1 MDKLRMQTANKA
13 DENFKKLAEM
23 FPNAVTETINENGE
37 VVRAIDKDVLMQ
49 EISCKV
55 VDGNEERYQFTW
67 PDKKK
72 SVLLAN
78 APINRTLRPV
88 CEDETVP
95 TGADS
100 EGKPYCSTGSVDF
113 DTTENLYIE
122 GDNLEVLK
130 LLQETYLGKI
140 KMIYIDPPY
149 NTGNDFVYN
158 DEFGIRSEEWN
169 GISGNYDADGNQI
182 VGTLEKNTEA
192 NGRFHTDWLNM
203 IYPRLKLAKDLLAD
217 DGVIFISIDD
227 NEQVNLSKVCDEIF
241 GPNNRIGPIIQNK
254 QNAKNDTVNIQKNH
268 EFILIYRKSTII
280 DGAKVKAT
288 LSRRVVTYRDVLE
301 ENGQFYY
308 LNDPITTRG
317 EGGTLNARPNLGYT
331 IYYNPKTG
339 DFLAKSDYN
348 IQLAKTEN
356 NEDIV
361 YRTDTD
367 LIEKGYVTV
376 RPPRVRGKL
385 GCWTWALD
393 KFNAEKHS
401 VVITGKPG
409 SYTARKR
416 TFVDSNCVIC
426 KEGKLVYMSAVEANS
441 RSILDFSTN
450 EGTNELSSLIK
461 GNVFNNPKNLEM
473 IKYLISLVQD
483 SNAYVLDF
491 FSGSSTTAHAVM
503 QLNAEDGG
511 HRKFIMVQLSE
522 KCDEKS
528 EAYKAGYKT
537 ICEIGKERI
546 RRAGKKIREENADN
560 SSLLTPNSKLDTG
573 FRVLKC
579 DTSNMKDVYYNPA
592 EYEVNMFSRLE
603 DNIKEDR
610 TPEDLLFQV
619 MLDLGI
625 LLSSKIQV
633 RSVEVGMRNYSYF
646 DVEDGYLIACFD
658 KNIDEKVIT
667 TIAKQKPYYFVMR
680 DSSMASDSVATNFDQ
695 IFATYSPD
703 SVRKVL

>member
-13 DENFKKLAEM
+13 DENFKKLAAM
-23 FPNAVTETINENGE
+23 FPNAVTETVNDNGE

-49 EISCKV
+49 EISCTV

-78 APINRTLRPV
+78 APINKTLRPV
-88 CEDETVP
+88 REDETVP

-182 VGTLEKNTEA
+182 VGALEKNTEA

-203 IYPRLKLAKDLLAD
+203 IYPRLKLAKDLLTP
-217 DGVIFISIDD
+217 DGAIFISIDD
-227 NEQVNLSKVCDEIF
+227 NEQTNTKKLCEEVFGESNKVAEFIVIRAEGGGMAKQVIKGHDYLFVYAKDITQFSPLGKPKDIRGKIVEKDGEKYWIQEDWLRKEFGKYGNCHYEEILECKGQSKLDEINL
-241 GPNNRIGPIIQNK
+241 GLKKG
-254 QNAKNDTVNIQKNH
+254 
-268 EFILIYRKSTII
+268 EYILIPKP
-280 DGAKVKAT
+280 
-288 LSRRVVTYRDVLE
+288 
-301 ENGQFYY
+301 NGM
-308 LNDPITTRG
+308 
-317 EGGTLNARPNLGYT
+317 
-331 IYYNPKTG
+331 
-339 DFLAKSDYN
+339 N
-348 IQLAKTEN
+348 I
-356 NEDIV
+356 V
-361 YRTDTD
+361 
-367 LIEKGYVTV
+367 
-376 RPPRVRGKL
+376 GKL
-385 GCWTWALD
+385 RNIKADSSKFYSILKHLSANGIKDLQALD
-393 KFNAEKHS
+393 LDKYFS
-401 VVITGKPG
+401 YPKP
-409 SYTARKR
+409 
-416 TFVDSNCVIC
+416 V
-426 KEGKLVYMSAVEANS
+426 
-441 RSILDFSTN
+441 
-450 EGTNELSSLIK
+450 
-461 GNVFNNPKNLEM
+461 
-473 IKYLISLVQD
+473 SLVQELVAGITIFSSKD
-483 SNAYVLDF
+483 EDIILDF
-491 FSGSSTTAHAVM
+491 FSGSATTAQAVM
-503 QLNAEDGG
+503 QQNYEDGG
-511 HRKFIMVQLSE
+511 NRRFIMVQLPE
-522 KCDEKS
+522 ETDEKS
-528 EAYKAGYKT
+528 EAYKAGYRN

-546 RRAGKKIREENADN
+546 RRAGQKIRNDADN
-560 SSLLTPNSKLDTG
+560 SSLPTPNSKLDIG

-633 RSVEVGMRNYSYF
+633 RSVEVGMRSYSYF

-658 KNIDEKVIT
+658 KNIDEEVIT

-703 SVRKVL
+703 TVRKVL